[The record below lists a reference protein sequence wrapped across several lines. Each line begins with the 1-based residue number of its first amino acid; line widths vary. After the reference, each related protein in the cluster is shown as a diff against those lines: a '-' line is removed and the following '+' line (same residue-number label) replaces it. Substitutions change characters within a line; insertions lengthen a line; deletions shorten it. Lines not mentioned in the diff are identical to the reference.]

1 MRLKNKKSLSTLFIV
16 LYIYHSVHRSVKIMT
31 QVVHGKHPHH
41 VSQIHKANV
50 VHAASVSQH
59 ATPHHAAK
67 PVAPN
72 PNTKKSP
79 PYTSH
84 SDSSPRSSKL
94 LNSNHSNHSSHS
106 HSSHQKTS
114 VAPVHKSSHSIL
126 EPKTKTKTKTTTK
139 SKTRSTNSNS
149 FHQSRAT
156 PAVKPFPPTFFPA
169 VAPIVTATP
178 ALKSG
183 LFNPS
188 IAPLERYNQAPTYTD
203 TLQPAV
209 NTPLPST
216 PTVATRLED
225 AGTKVEQEATS
236 IVQPLMRDGKQFV
249 EGAANTIK
257 KDATV
262 VKEETQ
268 RAVKVIEEVLH
279 HNPGYPTENDLPAPY
294 NPCNKK

>member
-16 LYIYHSVHRSVKIMT
+16 LYIYHSVHRIVKIMT

-41 VSQIHKANV
+41 VSHIHKANV
-50 VHAASVSQH
+50 VHAASDSQH

-72 PNTKKSP
+72 PNTNKFLS
-79 PYTSH
+79 YTSH
-84 SDSSPRSSKL
+84 SHSSPGPSKL

-114 VAPVHKSSHSIL
+114 VAPVHKSSHSTL
-126 EPKTKTKTKTTTK
+126 EPKTKTKTK
-139 SKTRSTNSNS
+139 SSNS
-149 FHQSRAT
+149 SSIHKSRAT

-203 TLQPAV
+203 TLQPV
-209 NTPLPST
+209 VSTPLPST
-216 PTVATRLED
+216 PTIGTRLEN
-225 AGTKVEQEATS
+225 AGTKIEQEASS

>member
-84 SDSSPRSSKL
+84 SHSSPVSSKL
-94 LNSNHSNHSSHS
+94 LKSNHSN

-114 VAPVHKSSHSIL
+114 VAPVHKSSHSSPTPP
-126 EPKTKTKTKTTTK
+126 EPNPKTKTKI
-139 SKTRSTNSNS
+139 N
-149 FHQSRAT
+149 
-156 PAVKPFPPTFFPA
+156 
-169 VAPIVTATP
+169 
-178 ALKSG
+178 
-183 LFNPS
+183 
-188 IAPLERYNQAPTYTD
+188 
-203 TLQPAV
+203 
-209 NTPLPST
+209 
-216 PTVATRLED
+216 
-225 AGTKVEQEATS
+225 
-236 IVQPLMRDGKQFV
+236 
-249 EGAANTIK
+249 IK
-257 KDATV
+257 
-262 VKEETQ
+262 
-268 RAVKVIEEVLH
+268 
-279 HNPGYPTENDLPAPY
+279 
-294 NPCNKK
+294 NKI